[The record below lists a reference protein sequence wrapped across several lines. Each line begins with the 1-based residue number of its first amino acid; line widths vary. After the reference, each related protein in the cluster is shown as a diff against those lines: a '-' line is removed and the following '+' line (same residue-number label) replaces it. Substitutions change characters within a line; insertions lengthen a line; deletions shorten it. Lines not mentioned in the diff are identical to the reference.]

1 MSLEG
6 SSLDEVEKSAERLKR
21 LKCQKSQRLT
31 HFLNILSYM
40 HNKFVMEKLGK
51 HPHIFINVKNLLKLG
66 LKEKF
71 KKNLIESY

>member
-6 SSLDEVEKSAERLKR
+6 SSLDEVEKSAEWLKM
-21 LKCQKSQRLT
+21 LKCQKSQQLT
-31 HFLNILSYM
+31 HFLNIYM

-51 HPHIFINVKNLLKLG
+51 HPHISINVKNLLKLG

-71 KKNLIESY
+71 KKNLI

>member
-31 HFLNILSYM
+31 HFLNISYM

-51 HPHIFINVKNLLKLG
+51 HPHISINVKNLLKLG